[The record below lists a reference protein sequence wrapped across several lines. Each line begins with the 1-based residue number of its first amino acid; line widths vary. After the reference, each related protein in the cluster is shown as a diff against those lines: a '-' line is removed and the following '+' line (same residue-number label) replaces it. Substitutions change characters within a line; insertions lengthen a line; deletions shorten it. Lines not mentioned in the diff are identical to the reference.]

1 MNLENIFK
9 NLILLNIGMFILII
23 LSSYFQADVI
33 LEYSK
38 NLETGF
44 FDTQLGVIII
54 LLILL
59 MYAMAV
65 YCLYNFKPIGKTLFL
80 FTILSYIFCLYF
92 GKIQIIGQVT
102 YILQYIAT
110 LTDGAILTLLYF
122 SPIKEKFKK
131 IKNPT
136 QVS

>member
-65 YCLYNFKPIGKTLFL
+65 YCLYNFKPIGKALFL